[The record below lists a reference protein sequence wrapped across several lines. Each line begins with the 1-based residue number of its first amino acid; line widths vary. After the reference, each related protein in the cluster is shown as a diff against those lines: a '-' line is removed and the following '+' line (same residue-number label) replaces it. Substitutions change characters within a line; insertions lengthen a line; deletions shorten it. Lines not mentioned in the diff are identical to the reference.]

1 MPRFDDSDD
10 EFYSSDDDV
19 YADLDGN
26 SECDDDDEPTIRCP
40 HCGFE
45 RLEIV
50 YQCPRCGEI
59 PTQEFRQSS
68 TQPRWVIFTALI
80 LLGILLWSIFIR

>member
-19 YADLDGN
+19 YDELENDT
-26 SECDDDDEPTIRCP
+26 EFDDEEPTVKCS
-40 HCGFE
+40 HCGCE

-59 PTQEFRQSS
+59 PTREFREFT
-68 TQPRWVIFTALI
+68 TQPLWIVITALI
-80 LLGILLWSIFIR
+80 LLGILLWGIFLR